1 MERVNQNGFKLPI
14 GPILMS
20 PDFLLDSAK
29 REVIFK
35 TPEVKSNLFF
45 FLILFF

>member
-1 MERVNQNGFKLPI
+1 MERVNQNGFKLPV

-35 TPEVKSNLFF
+35 TPEVKSKFIFLLF
-45 FLILFF
+45 L

>member
-1 MERVNQNGFKLPI
+1 MDRVKQADSLMPE

-20 PDFLLDSAK
+20 PDVLLDSAK

-35 TPEVKSNLFF
+35 TPEVK
-45 FLILFF
+45 